1 MPMTLLLSLLAGIV
15 GAAIGWIGAAAL
27 TMALGGLFGVSD
39 FEGGRGM
46 LAIWGIGPLGGLAGL
61 VAGIVLVLRRRGG
74 FSLGAIAW
82 RLPFVIAGIVALV
95 SFGLWWVYE
104 TRPVLNTSG
113 PAPQLAFEVRLPPGL
128 APPADLAAVKAELHT
143 EKNKMPGLVSRDGP
157 LTDGG
162 RTVLAGSVE
171 LYYRSGWRLLEI
183 RMPGQLDRIFKLN
196 LPSSPRRSTGM
207 TGRQKADFVAEPGL
221 SQPRKAGPDEAFEIR
236 YRVLWME

>member
-1 MPMTLLLSLLAGIV
+1 MTLLLSLLAGIA
-15 GAAIGWIGAAAL
+15 GAAIGWIAAAAL
-27 TMALGGLFGVSD
+27 TMLLGGLFGVSD

-61 VAGIVLVLRRRGG
+61 VLAIVLVLRKRGRHSAG
-74 FSLGAIAW
+74 GIAW
-82 RLPFVIAGIVALV
+82 RVPLVIAGIIALA

-143 EKNKMPGLVSRDGP
+143 EKNKMPGLVSRDAP
-157 LTDGG
+157 RSDNG
-162 RTVLAGSVE
+162 RALLAGSVE

-183 RMPGQLDRIFKLN
+183 RMPDQLDRIFKLH
-196 LPSSPRRSTGM
+196 LPASPRRTTQM
-207 TGRQKADFVAEPGL
+207 TGWQKADFIAEPGL
-221 SQPRKAGPDEAFEIR
+221 SQPRKTVPDEGFEIR
-236 YRVLWME
+236 YRVIWTE

>member
-1 MPMTLLLSLLAGIV
+1 MTLLLSLLAGIV
-15 GAAIGWIGAAAL
+15 GAAIGWVGAAAL
-27 TMALGGLFGVSD
+27 TMLLGGVLGVSD

-61 VAGIVLVLRRRGG
+61 VAGIVLVLRKRGG

-82 RLPFVIAGIVALV
+82 RLPHAIAGIIALA

-128 APPADLAAVKAELHT
+128 APPADLGAVKAELHT
-143 EKNKMPGLVSRDGP
+143 EKNKMPGLVARDGP
-157 LTDGG
+157 QTDGG
-162 RTVLAGSVE
+162 RALLAGSVE

-196 LPSSPRRSTGM
+196 LPSSPRRTTQM
-207 TGRQKADFVAEPGL
+207 TGWRKADFIAEPGL
-221 SQPRKAGPDEAFEIR
+221 SQPRKSGPDEGFEIR
-236 YRVLWME
+236 YRVIWTE

>member
-1 MPMTLLLSLLAGIV
+1 MTLLLSLLAGIA
-15 GAAIGWIGAAAL
+15 GTAIGWIAAAAL
-27 TMALGGLFGVSD
+27 TLALGGLFGVSD

-46 LAIWGIGPLGGLAGL
+46 LAIWGIGPLGGLAG
-61 VAGIVLVLRRRGG
+61 VMAGIVLVLRKRGG
-74 FSLGAIAW
+74 FSLGGIAW
-82 RLPFVIAGIVALV
+82 RLPLVIAGIVALV

-113 PAPQLAFEVRLPPGL
+113 PALRLAFEVRLPPGV
-128 APPADLAAVKAELHT
+128 PAADGVKAELHT
-143 EKNKMPGLVSRDGP
+143 EKNKMPGLVSRDAPRTEDGRAV
-157 LTDGG
+157 LT
-162 RTVLAGSVE
+162 GSVE

-196 LPSSPRRSTGM
+196 LPSSPRRSTQM
-207 TGRQKADFVAEPGL
+207 TGWQKADFIAEPGL

>member
-1 MPMTLLLSLLAGIV
+1 MTLLLSLLAGIA
-15 GAAIGWIGAAAL
+15 GAAIGWVAAAAL
-27 TMALGGLFGVSD
+27 TLALGGLFGVSD

-61 VAGIVLVLRRRGG
+61 VAGIVLVLRKRGG

-82 RLPFVIAGIVALV
+82 RLPLVVAGIVALT

-104 TRPVLNTSG
+104 TRPILNTSG
-113 PAPQLAFEVRLPPGL
+113 PAPQLAFEVRLPPGV
-128 APPADLAAVKAELHT
+128 PADDGVKAELHT
-143 EKNKMPGLVSRDGP
+143 EKNKMPGLVSRDAPRADNGRAV
-157 LTDGG
+157 LT
-162 RTVLAGSVE
+162 GSVE

-196 LPSSPRRSTGM
+196 LPSSPRRSTEM
-207 TGRQKADFVAEPGL
+207 TRWQKADFIAEPGL

-236 YRVLWME
+236 YRVIWAE